1 MSELKLTLTEE
12 HYRQLVNSFSKWE
25 IENLV
30 NLFDQQGKFH
40 KYTYN
45 NYQTLTFN
53 VPDTKT
59 EPVSPW
65 RTDTENAPRDVTDIL
80 IMDSYGYRYFVHQD
94 NDDDY
99 NWKTAGPDC
108 DIFQNSEITY
118 WMPIPEIPTI

>member
-65 RTDTENAPRDVTDIL
+65 RTDIENALRDGRDIL
-80 IMDSYGYRYFVHQD
+80 IIDCHKFCYVVFPAIGLENNDWQNKKYYFK
-94 NDDDY
+94 N
-99 NWKTAGPDC
+99 G
-108 DIFQNSEITY
+108 EITH
-118 WMPIPEIPTI
+118 WMPIPELPTI